1 MHHMHVLYRFFVD
14 VVCNN
19 NFPDWCINLSCKR
32 MDTWDLTPKR
42 QAFEADVVQIALI
55 QLERAK
61 SDCFFFQPGPGLGLL
76 SVCKYRNVM

>member
-1 MHHMHVLYRFFVD
+1 MLT
-14 VVCNN
+14 N

-55 QLERAK
+55 PLERAK
-61 SDCFFFQPGPGLGLL
+61 SDCIFFQPGPGLGLL
-76 SVCKYRNVM
+76 SGKYRNMM